1 VLVSIHQP
9 MYLPWLPFFDKV
21 VRSNVFV
28 VFDTAQFERG
38 EYINRQYVKT
48 ANGATLLTVP
58 VAGGRE
64 RPIIET
70 LIRAAPG
77 RWDWR
82 RKHVETIRQA
92 YARAPR
98 FAELMPHLQALYAGE
113 YRTICELNLVQLQFW
128 LSWFGVKRRIERAS
142 MLRDLEGAEQTNL
155 GLCKAVG
162 ADTYLSGPMGEGYLD
177 EQPFDSAGI
186 TVLYQQ
192 FKLPVYPQLH
202 GEFEAGMGIV
212 DFAMMGGELV

>member
-1 VLVSIHQP
+1 MLVSIHQP
-9 MYLPWLPFFDKV
+9 MYLPWLAFFDKV
-21 VRSNVFV
+21 VRSDVFV
-28 VFDTAQFERG
+28 LFDTAQFERG

-64 RPIIET
+64 QPIIDT

-82 RKHVETIRQA
+82 RKHIATIRQA

-98 FAELMPHLQALYAGE
+98 FAELMPHLEALYAASP
-113 YRTICELNLVQLQFW
+113 RTICELNISQLQFW
-128 LSWFGVKRRIERAS
+128 LSWFGVRRRLERAS
-142 MLRDLEGAEQTNL
+142 VLRDLQAAPQTNL

-162 ADTYLSGPMGEGYLD
+162 ADTYLSGPMGGDYLD
-177 EQPFDSAGI
+177 EQPFESAGI
-186 TVLYQQ
+186 RVVYQD
-192 FKLPVYPQLH
+192 FKHPTYPQLH
-202 GEFEAGMGIV
+202 GAFQAGLGIV
-212 DFAMMGGELV
+212 DFAMNGGEL